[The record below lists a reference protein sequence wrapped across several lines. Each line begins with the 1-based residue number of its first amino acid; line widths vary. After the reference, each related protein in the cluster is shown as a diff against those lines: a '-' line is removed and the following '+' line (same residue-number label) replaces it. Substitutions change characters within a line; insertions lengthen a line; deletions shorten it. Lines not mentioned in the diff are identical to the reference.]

1 MVKLALCL
9 EHIFENLFPEESRRQ
24 VFSVSEITRTIKKLL
39 EERVGSV
46 WISGEIS
53 GLKFQSSGH
62 IYFTLKDE
70 WAQIQCVLFRGE
82 DVRDKESLKDGLKIL
97 IKGDLTVY
105 EPRGQYQV
113 VVRKIE
119 LLGIGAL
126 QIEFEKLKKKLQAE
140 GLFDSTRKREIP
152 KYPRRVGVATSPDG
166 AAIRDILHVI
176 GRRFAGIEIILA
188 PCRVQG
194 EGSALEIAAAIK
206 LLNEYSEKCGY
217 GEKIDVILVTRGG
230 GSLEDLWAFNEEI
243 VARAVFSSA
252 IPVIS
257 AVGHEIDF
265 TICDFVADLRAA
277 TPSAAAEIL
286 TANYVSAIEKVG
298 ELKER
303 LSRCVDIKISNS
315 FEQYRLLVPRLQQLH
330 PKKKIEEFS
339 QYLDDMLIKLNI
351 PLKNKLKENNQN
363 LINLITRL
371 HNLHPEEDLR
381 QCRDRIKDYYRRLDL
396 ITTQSLRRKHMEFRL
411 VSEKLKI
418 LSPEN
423 AFQRGFSIT
432 IDPLTGRT
440 IKSIDTIKENQEI
453 KTILR
458 DGEFNSVVKQV
469 SKKSN

>member
-1 MVKLALCL
+1 MPRKATTQW
-9 EHIFENLFPEESRRQ
+9 EFENLFPEESKRQ
-24 VFSVSEITRTIKKLL
+24 VFSVSEITRQIKKLL
-39 EERVGSV
+39 EERIGSV

-105 EPRGQYQV
+105 EPRGQYQI

-140 GLFDSTRKREIP
+140 GLFDAARKREIP

-194 EGSALEIAAAIK
+194 EGSALEIASAIK
-206 LLNEYSEKCGY
+206 LLNEYSQKCAH

-243 VARAVFSSA
+243 VARAVFNSA

-286 TANYVSAIEKVG
+286 TANYVAAIEKVR
-298 ELKER
+298 ELAER
-303 LSRCVDIKISNS
+303 LSRCVDNELSNS
-315 FEQYRLLVPRLQQLH
+315 IEKFRLLAPRLQKLH

-339 QYLDDMLIKLNI
+339 QYLDDLLIKLNAPI
-351 PLKNKLKENNQN
+351 KNKLKENGQS

-371 HNLHPEEDLR
+371 KNLHPEDDLR
-381 QCRDRIKDYYRRLDL
+381 QCKVKIKDYQRRLDL
-396 ITTQSLRRKHMEFRL
+396 ITLQSLRKKQMEFTL
-411 VSEKLKI
+411 LSEKLKI

-423 AFQRGFSIT
+423 AFQRGYSIT
-432 IDPLTGRT
+432 IDPQTGRT
-440 IKSIDTIKENQEI
+440 IKSVETIRENQEV
-453 KTILR
+453 KTILKN
-458 DGEFNSVVKQV
+458 GEFNSVIKQIL
-469 SKKSN
+469 KKSK